1 MYIVCSLFEQ
11 CGIITDPLRID
22 QALML
27 IIWSSLGSGGMQNFK
42 NKIDLRFL
50 NLVMLRI
57 ALQSLGLAM
66 YE

>member
-11 CGIITDPLRID
+11 CGIITDPLRKD

-27 IIWSSLGSGGMQNFK
+27 IIWSSLGSGGMQKFK